1 MFSTC
6 LFTSGYK
13 KRKSIRENGFY
24 LDSQEHFIWK
34 KKQKTEASTDFPSS
48 SPRCVLLLL
57 SKVFEQLSVYLFVFG
72 VCMLWGFPAG
82 DAVSWGAGYA
92 KWQIWI
98 SMNVLLYHFE
108 CWRSSVTHPVLCVGV
123 WCDMTVHSFPWWNM
137 WHEEVSWLTVPCLCA
152 NTRKKTKHIKH
163 WQSGKLPQV
172 MSLVSASVRAEQYK
186 VEREK
191 NLGVWSWK
199 GLSFSRHL

>member
-72 VCMLWGFPAG
+72 VCMLWGFPTG

-92 KWQIWI
+92 KWQIQIACRCELVW
-98 SMNVLLYHFE
+98 SQSVNVWMFYFTILNVNAPLLHTQ
-108 CWRSSVTHPVLCVGV
+108 CCVWGCGVTWLFIPFPDETCGMKRLAGWLCHVYV
-123 WCDMTVHSFPWWNM
+123 QTLEKN
-137 WHEEVSWLTVPCLCA
+137 
-152 NTRKKTKHIKH
+152 KTKQNI
-163 WQSGKLPQV
+163 
-172 MSLVSASVRAEQYK
+172 
-186 VEREK
+186 
-191 NLGVWSWK
+191 
-199 GLSFSRHL
+199 